1 MTNTTAPAGA
11 AVDLTLRRIVTDL
24 HGDTLYTWA
33 VTVYLLTATI
43 SGPIY
48 GKLSD
53 LFGRRRLRRDLRATE
68 IDHAVVTSDAP
79 LVEKLAWLGVVA
91 AGDRA
96 RAALDRERAAHD
108 RVDAARERVVLEGAL
123 RGRRPFTR

>member
-53 LFGRRRLRRDLRATE
+53 LFGRRP
-68 IDHAVVTSDAP
+68 ITSRP
-79 LVEKLAWLGVVA
+79 SCH
-91 AGDRA
+91 GDRPRGCHVG
-96 RAALDRERAAHD
+96 RAPRRET
-108 RVDAARERVVLEGAL
+108 RVA
-123 RGRRPFTR
+123 GRRGSR